1 MKKELTPMRK
11 GVIDQIEGNQA
22 VIEWLD
28 NGERMDLPCRELP
41 EKAQVGDVLFWDGT
55 TWKVDQEET
64 AQRKREIGRLMEELW
79 ED

>member
-1 MKKELTPMRK
+1 M
-11 GVIDQIEGNQA
+11 
-22 VIEWLD
+22 EWLD

-41 EKAQVGDVLFWDGT
+41 EEAQVGDVLHWDGT